1 MKKLLLIVSLLV
13 VASMLLPACAP
24 QVQEKVV
31 EKIVE
36 VTSTPAPKQEIKAKD
51 PKTFVYAMYGEPPT
65 LDPGWGYDTA
75 EGLIVNNVYETL
87 AFFKRQK
94 ASEFVPQLA
103 EKWEISP
110 DGKTYTFTIRKGVKF
125 HNGDELTPED
135 VAYTYQRNLLQGG
148 ANSPM
153 LLWTEPVYGIGI
165 QDVTDVVQ
173 AKLDAMQPAPIPTTE
188 ASLTPE
194 GQATS
199 SEGTGTPAGE
209 AVPTEAQVPTAVP
222 IEKVSLVD
230 NREALSKV
238 DPAVLEDVC
247 KMTQD
252 AVKADNAAGTVVV
265 TLAQPF
271 AMFLATTS
279 HQSGAILDKKWAIEN
294 KAWDGDCKTWQ
305 NYYSVTD
312 ETSPITKVMNGTGPF
327 KFDHWTPGEEI
338 VMTKNENYWRT
349 EPAWEGGPSGLAKFD
364 SVIVKKVD
372 EFGTRFAMMQAGDAD
387 VAIVD
392 LVDSTQADSLVGEIC
407 DYNAEKDDFDCKPS
421 ATPDQ
426 PLRKFQGSPG
436 VIRGDAM
443 FTFNIKT
450 EGGNNLL
457 GSGKLDGNG
466 IPPDFFNDI
475 HVRKAFNYCMD
486 WDTLIA
492 DAYKGAAIQG
502 IGVLIPGMPGWD
514 PNGKKYSFDLKKCQ
528 EEIEQAWGG
537 QVKEKGFRVQVI
549 YNTGNNVRQTAA
561 QILQASFRQVDPKY
575 QIEVLAVPWPVILK
589 TTRDARGTVF
599 FIGWQEDVHDAH
611 NWVQP
616 FLVGTYATSQNLPK
630 ELKSQFQA
638 LVDKGIAETD
648 PAKRAEIYKQAQ
660 DLEYENALGIRLGI
674 PTRIF
679 YEQRFV
685 NGFYANP
692 MFPDDYYFYALGK

>member
-1 MKKLLLIVSLLV
+1 MKKLFLIVSLLIL
-13 VASMLLPACAP
+13 ASMILPACAP
-24 QVQEKVV
+24 QIVKETVVVTQVVEKPGEVKEVEKVV
-31 EKIVE
+31 EKVVE
-36 VTSTPAPKQEIKAKD
+36 VTSTPAPEAPKEAAKAKD
-51 PKTFVYAMYGEPPT
+51 PKSFVYAIYGEPPT

-125 HNGDELTPED
+125 HNGDELTAED

-165 QDVTDVVQ
+165 QDVSDVVMAK
-173 AKLDAMQPAPIPTTE
+173 AKLK
-188 ASLTPE
+188 
-194 GQATS
+194 
-199 SEGTGTPAGE
+199 E
-209 AVPTEAQVPTAVP
+209 AVTDDR
-222 IEKVSLVD
+222 EK
-230 NREALSKV
+230 LSKV
-238 DPAVLEDVC
+238 DPVVLEDVC
-247 KMTQD
+247 NVTKE
-252 AVKADNAAGTVVV
+252 AIKADNAAGTVVV

-271 AMFLATTS
+271 AMFLATTA
-279 HQSGAILDKKWAIEN
+279 HQSGAILDKKWAVEN

-312 ETSPITKVMNGTGPF
+312 ETSPLSKIMNGTGPF

-338 VMTKNENYWRT
+338 VLTKNENYWRT

-364 SVIVKKVD
+364 SVIIKKVD

-407 DYNAEKDDFDCKPS
+407 DFNAEKDDFDCKPS

-426 PLRKFQGSPG
+426 PLRKFQGAPG

-466 IPPDFFNDI
+466 ITPDFFNDI

-528 EEIEQAWGG
+528 EEIELAWGG
-537 QVKEKGFRVQVI
+537 QLKEKGFRVQVI

-561 QILQASFRQVDPKY
+561 QILQANFRQVDPKY

-589 TTRDARGTVF
+589 TTRDARGTIF

-630 ELKSQFQA
+630 ELKSQFQV

-648 PAKRAEIYKQAQ
+648 TAKRAEIYKQVQ

-685 NGFYANP
+685 SGFYANP
-692 MFPDDYYFYALGK
+692 MFPDDYYFYALAK